1 MHSQVSISESR
12 SIIPQYLFLSQPVLD
27 GNRLVVSEQRGVKK
41 LQEEK
46 EFLWTFVLFLLV
58 ITT

>member
-1 MHSQVSISESR
+1 MHSQISISESP

-27 GNRLVVSEQRGVKK
+27 GNTLGVSGQRGVKK
-41 LQEEK
+41 LQEE
-46 EFLWTFVLFLLV
+46 EELGWTSVLFLLV